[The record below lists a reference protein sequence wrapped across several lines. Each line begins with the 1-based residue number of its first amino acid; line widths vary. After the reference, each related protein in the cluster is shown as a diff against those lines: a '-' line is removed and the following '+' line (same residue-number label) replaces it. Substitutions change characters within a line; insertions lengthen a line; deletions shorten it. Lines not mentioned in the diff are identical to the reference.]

1 MRRRSRQGRQGII
14 HGQKPSEFPTALA
27 NGCATRTFFGDD
39 FAVVT
44 KAGVSRVL
52 DDSRWEFPR
61 FDDQSTHRPEE
72 RVARTAV
79 SRRTRTTIA
88 AIVGAAMVGLGVL
101 AAGIV
106 LKSLGSSEILTDE
119 APAEESRMGG
129 VAQAQTMVVH
139 VSGAVIRPGLVE
151 LSEGARVHDAI
162 QAAGGVITE
171 ANVGGLNLARLV
183 IDGEHIVVPAE
194 REVLNSSAASTGLV
208 SLSLAT
214 ASELESLSGVG
225 PALAQRIISWRE
237 EHGPFRQVEDVLAV
251 SGIGTAML
259 EGFRDQVVP

>member
-39 FAVVT
+39 FAVAT

-88 AIVGAAMVGLGVL
+88 AIVGAAVGL
-101 AAGIV
+101 I
-106 LKSLGSSEILTDE
+106 
-119 APAEESRMGG
+119 
-129 VAQAQTMVVH
+129 
-139 VSGAVIRPGLVE
+139 
-151 LSEGARVHDAI
+151 
-162 QAAGGVITE
+162 
-171 ANVGGLNLARLV
+171 
-183 IDGEHIVVPAE
+183 
-194 REVLNSSAASTGLV
+194 
-208 SLSLAT
+208 
-214 ASELESLSGVG
+214 GVG
-225 PALAQRIISWRE
+225 SENRYGHPTQQTLQ
-237 EHGPFRQVEDVLAV
+237 
-251 SGIGTAML
+251 ML
-259 EGFRDQVVP
+259 EGLGIIPVRSDERGTITLHRSERGIELWSVRGG

>member
-61 FDDQSTHRPEE
+61 FDDQSTHRPDEPL
-72 RVARTAV
+72 ARTAV

-88 AIVGAAMVGLGVL
+88 AIVGAAMIGLGVL

-119 APAEESRMGG
+119 APAEESLMGG
-129 VAQAQTMVVH
+129 VAQAQTLVVH
-139 VSGAVIRPGLVE
+139 VSGAVIRPCLVE

-162 QAAGGVITE
+162 QAAGGVTNK

-194 REVLNSSAASTGLV
+194 GEVLNSSAASTGLV
-208 SLSLAT
+208 SRAT
-214 ASELESLSGVG
+214 T
-225 PALAQRIISWRE
+225 PAW
-237 EHGPFRQVEDVLAV
+237 
-251 SGIGTAML
+251 
-259 EGFRDQVVP
+259 